1 MAWPSQPLEEV
12 PLVEVSSPPKQ
23 HVPISR
29 RATTNPA
36 CKDQDSSLMA
46 TQSTS
51 AGGLDSTLGSDTEV
65 SASSDPLRP
74 SERQL
79 RTERRRNIA
88 AQFEGAAGASKHRTG
103 TPHFWSVFAA
113 KPTRAPVPSEADL
126 RMGPHQKDR
135 EDPEV
140 PTGRGAATILLT
152 LR

>member
-1 MAWPSQPLEEV
+1 
-12 PLVEVSSPPKQ
+12 
-23 HVPISR
+23 
-29 RATTNPA
+29 
-36 CKDQDSSLMA
+36 MA

-74 SERQL
+74 SENQL

-88 AQFEGAAGASKHRTG
+88 AHFEGAAGASKHRTG

-140 PTGRGAATILLT
+140 PTGRGAATLHLALFCSIRSETGSAFVPTFQHNFFFRVDASSFKTT
-152 LR
+152 LNTAV